1 MASAGA
7 VSSVAFETGQAKKRN
22 NAISAMLSGFV
33 PAILL
38 ICLIPGVARHW
49 LLGFCIGLVWANGF
63 EYAYHRWLLHRPR
76 SSFGKGHLLHHS
88 TVGQP
93 DEREHVTLGSSA
105 VNIAILFLSHGIVL
119 LAGDAI
125 LRLGVTPGVLAG
137 WTTYL
142 IAAEEIHWRIH
153 LGERLPVV
161 LRWSRAY
168 HFTHHDC
175 PNARYNVFFPL
186 FDFIFGSFE
195 LGNAGKKIAQA
206 EPNTERAA
214 PFPLKQRA
222 KRKLGGA

>member
-1 MASAGA
+1 MTVFG
-7 VSSVAFETGQAKKRN
+7 
-22 NAISAMLSGFV
+22 
-33 PAILL
+33 
-38 ICLIPGVARHW
+38 
-49 LLGFCIGLVWANGF
+49 
-63 EYAYHRWLLHRPR
+63 RWLSL
-76 SSFGKGHLLHHS
+76 
-88 TVGQP
+88 
-93 DEREHVTLGSSA
+93 SA
-105 VNIAILFLSHGIVL
+105 VRRNSSRAWQSLRIAYELILMGISIQPMPL
-119 LAGDAI
+119 LKRHTAFDDPNCDEM
-125 LRLGVTPGVLAG
+125 LQLGVTPGVLTG

-153 LGERLPVV
+153 LGERLSAV

-214 PFPLKQRA
+214 PFPLK
-222 KRKLGGA
+222 